1 MAWTVKV
8 SKVVR
13 ERISPKTRRNR
24 SFRRKR
30 GRRTSWSFSAAYLS
44 QPDTRTS
51 TMMFLIQ
58 FITMVLFTM
67 ADLLLIRTSR
77 LLILQFLLLDLYV
90 SSQADTKLLP
100 KVNP

>member
-1 MAWTVKV
+1 
-8 SKVVR
+8 
-13 ERISPKTRRNR
+13 
-24 SFRRKR
+24 
-30 GRRTSWSFSAAYLS
+30 
-44 QPDTRTS
+44 
-51 TMMFLIQ
+51 MMMCLIQ

-90 SSQADTKLLP
+90 SSQADTKLLL